1 MYISHVSGAM
11 EICPDELGENITPYL
26 KALYGLIA
34 VILLLNL
41 LIAIYS
47 DTYQKV
53 NDECKFHWAQL
64 QSDFLEEYSL
74 ETIFPIHL
82 QLLVLPF
89 CLVHFIIWCA
99 KYCCFKI
106 RDPRMNKIRNGDH
119 HDSSSSNK
127 SERNKLKKNPMF
139 VRVFL
144 YNADYDLKL
153 KSTEE
158 AERTGAVRS
167 KGKIEITEEDKIT
180 KLQNQMDR
188 KFEDQQTRNDEM
200 LKMIKEIM
208 KINHKN
214 LKETRSMNTKLF
226 DRL

>member
-1 MYISHVSGAM
+1 M
-11 EICPDELGENITPYL
+11 EKCPHEFGEIITPYL

-64 QSDFLEEYSL
+64 QTDFLEEYSI

-82 QLLVLPF
+82 QLLMIPF
-89 CLVHFIIWCA
+89 CLVHFIIWCG
-99 KYCCFKI
+99 KYCCLKI
-106 RDPRMNKIRNGDH
+106 RDRRMNEIQNGDD
-119 HDSSSSNK
+119 HDSSSSNGR
-127 SERNKLKKNPMF
+127 ERDKLKKNPMF

-144 YNADYDLKL
+144 YNADNDLKL

-158 AERTGAVRS
+158 AERIAAVRS
-167 KGKIEITEEDKIT
+167 KG
-180 KLQNQMDR
+180 
-188 KFEDQQTRNDEM
+188 
-200 LKMIKEIM
+200 
-208 KINHKN
+208 
-214 LKETRSMNTKLF
+214 
-226 DRL
+226 

>member
-1 MYISHVSGAM
+1 
-11 EICPDELGENITPYL
+11 
-26 KALYGLIA
+26 
-34 VILLLNL
+34 
-41 LIAIYS
+41 

-64 QSDFLEEYSL
+64 QTDFLEEYSL

-82 QLLVLPF
+82 QLLALPF
-89 CLVHFIIWCA
+89 CFVHFIIWCG
-99 KYCCFKI
+99 KYCCLKK
-106 RDPRMNKIRNGDH
+106 RDRRMNTIPNGDD
-119 HDSSSSNK
+119 HDSSSSN
-127 SERNKLKKNPMF
+127 EREKDKLKKNPMF

-144 YNADYDLKL
+144 YNADNDLKL

-158 AERTGAVRS
+158 AERIGAVRS

-188 KFEDQQTRNDEM
+188 KFEDQQKRNDEM

-214 LKETRSMNTKLF
+214 LKEIRSVNSKLF